1 MDKSGL
7 AFEAAA
13 IVTDSAGIE
22 SVSRRI
28 GEVKITDVKI
38 GRSASER
45 TGKRVGR
52 YITLEGAPYA
62 QGMSSLLQRALE
74 QVIPSRGRIFT
85 VGLGNPDI
93 TQDRLGA
100 AVIRSIGTRRGRRYS
115 LCALETDVTA
125 KTGLETARLIKAAA
139 REFRADCVIAVDAL
153 TCGAAKY
160 IGRTVQVS
168 DAGIIPGSG
177 ANAARDEIS
186 RWKLGVPVVAVGVPT
201 VAAYRQDEGF
211 FVAPAD
217 SDALVK
223 IWAEVIAG
231 AIQLIVD
238 N

>member
-22 SVSRRI
+22 SASRKI

-38 GRSASER
+38 SRAASVR
-45 TGKRVGR
+45 TGKQFGR

-62 QGMSSLLQRALE
+62 QGMSSLLRRALE
-74 QVIPSRGRIFT
+74 QVIPPRGRIFA

-100 AVIRSIGTRRGRRYS
+100 AVIRSVTVRHGGKYS
-115 LCALETDVTA
+115 LCALETDVMA
-125 KTGLETARLIKAAA
+125 KTGLETARLVKAAA

-153 TCGAAKY
+153 TCSTPKY
-160 IGRTVQVS
+160 IGKTVQVS

-177 ANAARDEIS
+177 VTAARDELS
-186 RWKLGVPVVAVGVPT
+186 RERLGIPVAAVGVPT
-201 VAAYRQDEGF
+201 VAAYRQEDGF
-211 FVAPAD
+211 MIAPTD

-223 IWAEVIAG
+223 IWTEVIAG
-231 AIQLIVD
+231 AIDEIVG
-238 N
+238 